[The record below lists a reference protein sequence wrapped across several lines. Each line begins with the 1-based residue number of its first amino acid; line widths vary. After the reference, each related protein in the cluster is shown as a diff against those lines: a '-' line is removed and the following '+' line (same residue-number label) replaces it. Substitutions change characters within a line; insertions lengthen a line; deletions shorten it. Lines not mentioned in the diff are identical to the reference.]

1 MVENITEEVK
11 SSLLQMDEAL
21 SSDEEEDIKEE
32 EHEKFIN
39 HLTFLKDL
47 PLNVHTVEELIVC
60 LPGTPQALIKIALY
74 GHLREIGEAKT
85 QYHSGNKTVT
95 TLKVYRGDTISQ

>member
-1 MVENITEEVK
+1 MAEKITEEVK

-39 HLTFLKDL
+39 HLTFMKDL
-47 PLNVHTVEELIVC
+47 PINVHTIE
-60 LPGTPQALIKIALY
+60 
-74 GHLREIGEAKT
+74 
-85 QYHSGNKTVT
+85 
-95 TLKVYRGDTISQ
+95 

>member
-47 PLNVHTVEELIVC
+47 PHNVHTVEELIVC
-60 LPGTPQALIKIALY
+60 
-74 GHLREIGEAKT
+74 
-85 QYHSGNKTVT
+85 
-95 TLKVYRGDTISQ
+95 

>member
-1 MVENITEEVK
+1 MVEQITEEVK

-39 HLTFLKDL
+39 QLTFLKDL
-47 PLNVHTVEELIVC
+47 PINVHIIEELIVC
-60 LPGTPQALIKIALY
+60 
-74 GHLREIGEAKT
+74 
-85 QYHSGNKTVT
+85 
-95 TLKVYRGDTISQ
+95 

>member
-1 MVENITEEVK
+1 
-11 SSLLQMDEAL
+11 LDEAL

-47 PLNVHTVEELIVC
+47 PVSAHTIEDLIIC
-60 LPGTPQALIKIALY
+60 
-74 GHLREIGEAKT
+74 
-85 QYHSGNKTVT
+85 
-95 TLKVYRGDTISQ
+95 